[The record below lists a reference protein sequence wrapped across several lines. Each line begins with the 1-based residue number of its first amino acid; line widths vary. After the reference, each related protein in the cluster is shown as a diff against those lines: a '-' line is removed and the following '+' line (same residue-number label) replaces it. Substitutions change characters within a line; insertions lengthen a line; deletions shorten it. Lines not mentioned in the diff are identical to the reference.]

1 MRIVNREGER
11 PKPKSRSKAQSPTDR
26 LVPSFTIHNSRL
38 AIYHGCF
45 MDIEAEIWVRGEEH
59 ATTQLITSV
68 ERQPGA
74 WTEVDVSKVLVGM
87 LRALDRAKNPDADQ
101 DRPVA
106 LRGFSWIVNPFENR
120 GVVIAI
126 EMGLGAIVA
135 GPFDIA
141 ERDLSTLIER
151 VMAAERPPQSRAA
164 NETIH

>member
-1 MRIVNREGER
+1 ME
-11 PKPKSRSKAQSPTDR
+11 
-26 LVPSFTIHNSRL
+26 
-38 AIYHGCF
+38 
-45 MDIEAEIWVRGEEH
+45 IEAEVWVRGEEH
-59 ATTQLITSV
+59 ASTRVVASL
-68 ERQPGA
+68 ERQPRA
-74 WTEVDVSKVLVGM
+74 WTEGDVTEVLVGM
-87 LRALDRAKNPDADQ
+87 LRALDRAKNPDTDA

-141 ERDLSTLIER
+141 ERDLSTMIER
-151 VMAAERPPQSRAA
+151 VMAAERGPQAHSP